1 MKKKLDVRYWIR
13 SREHR
18 VVLYRCF
25 FLEVFLVFRC
35 LASDCGSFFRVSA
48 RFYRRFGFRGLH
60 RSVPPANQRP
70 IRFYWVLPGFT
81 GFYWVLVGLME
92 FLVVLIKFSVVLLD
106 FTGFQWLSSDSWWV
120 WYSFIRFKLVSV
132 FVFTAFDW
140 VSVAFIG
147 LWMVL
152 FDITGFQLIW
162 SGLSG
167 WNQGYQDV

>member
-1 MKKKLDVRYWIR
+1 
-13 SREHR
+13 
-18 VVLYRCF
+18 
-25 FLEVFLVFRC
+25 
-35 LASDCGSFFRVSA
+35 
-48 RFYRRFGFRGLH
+48 
-60 RSVPPANQRP
+60 
-70 IRFYWVLPGFT
+70 
-81 GFYWVLVGLME
+81 ME
-92 FLVVLIKFSVVLLD
+92 FLVVLIKFSVILLD

-167 WNQGYQDV
+167 WNRGYRDVSLGATDFDSILASFAWRVTVDSLKFWPVRFVWNFTGFGDLFSSDSPIEYRRCESPRPNKPKKVALAPFPWS